1 MNIIWYTI
9 ASALLLMSFIMYI
22 EKIKEV
28 FSKVKEYF
36 SSMLYPPKKPI
47 KKKQAPKKSTPK
59 GSGTKKK

>member
-9 ASALLLMSFIMYI
+9 ALALLLIGLIMYI
-22 EKIKEV
+22 EKIKEI

-36 SSMLYPPKKPI
+36 SSMLCPPKKPI